1 MRSNPTPHG
10 MRGVATRFAFVVLG
24 MGTVAVAGCGG
35 DAQPPPPNLDGSVD
49 SGFRDAGT
57 FDGATDDNG
66 MPPDDGGADADVT
79 VDGGGLDASPDDG
92 GPGDAGPEDGG
103 PQVGESPVIAN
114 IAWTV
119 AQDGSCGPG
128 SGVLF
133 SVVVSDP
140 DTIAFFL
147 EANVTGMGSCF
158 LSDVDSATDMVDIT
172 LTNCPH
178 DQNYTPTVTLTDP
191 EGNSAT
197 VSGFTV
203 MPCSNGAYFP

>member
-1 MRSNPTPHG
+1 M
-10 MRGVATRFAFVVLG
+10 
-24 MGTVAVAGCGG
+24 
-35 DAQPPPPNLDGSVD
+35 
-49 SGFRDAGT
+49 
-57 FDGATDDNG
+57 
-66 MPPDDGGADADVT
+66 
-79 VDGGGLDASPDDG
+79 
-92 GPGDAGPEDGG
+92 
-103 PQVGESPVIAN
+103 
-114 IAWTV
+114 
-119 AQDGSCGPG
+119 
-128 SGVLF
+128 
-133 SVVVSDP
+133 VSDP

-147 EANVTGMGSCF
+147 EASVTGMGSCF